1 MEKNEVICISSD
13 DDEKIND
20 KQKSLSSDEKV
31 NEFNSVNTSRELL
44 YNNEKKDI
52 AKQKRKI
59 SEVDDT
65 SNVKNNSIDKKM
77 KTKLS
82 QEVNGQLV
90 EDSDKQNDIKSQ
102 ICTSTPVNS
111 GIVKP
116 KLIIKEKKNIS
127 ILEPDIF
134 PMFISLCLQ
143 KKREPAMEIIVNK
156 LKRRYELM
164 NPIYAKSEVFQ
175 NFLNRKRNAILSS
188 DNMIYHHI
196 MDVKTEMK
204 ARAKG
209 ALKTVQSK
217 TNKSNV
223 SSDMSSS
230 KASSSPSIFNNTEMM
245 DIDEEDYEDNTMD
258 PHIEKR
264 LKKIV
269 KVMNICE
276 KRIKML
282 EEAEVDFDDE
292 DNSNYIKLEKYK
304 ERMVNLYNEYC
315 RITGDNADAGRP
327 YLRPKHLNPTQIV
340 IVDQAITNFINAKI
354 TKRNKLKR
362 NGRFTDDLIF
372 PDYTDILK
380 CVSDCNEKNN
390 LGLDKK
396 KQSQIAKKAF
406 TNLGEHLQRAR
417 RNDYWDTFSL
427 CLENKQEDPALID
440 QDLAQKLRTNR
451 EIGEQKLT
459 QVFQDYVR
467 KQEEMN
473 NSSLKNKTNIEN
485 DDNEDHNIESKDED
499 EHSEEDNED
508 YEDDS
513 DIVEGE
519 DENDIVESEDENH
532 IIESED
538 KDDKDKDD
546 KDKGDKDKDDTDK
559 GDKDKGDKDEVV
571 IDSSEQNIKK
581 NEHHILENE
590 ISLENDLTNTCED
603 KDSKDVLITNI
614 KEVRCDI
621 KHLKLDSALF
631 EKTNESGSAIQSDV
645 SVIQESSTLNNND
658 TKDESDEIMLLD
670 NDCDETTGGNKP
682 LLRVR
687 SFAKHPTTWED
698 NKQKFQNAG
707 NGATKEVIDLTNDVA
722 ITKVEVPNFKI
733 QAAILPS
740 KNKYKT
746 VLIPANLANKS
757 IINVKNITNNYLKVN
772 PRDISSNKSSNV
784 KSLSV
789 VQQVVDVSSVN
800 TIIHLPHSSDQQNTN
815 NNENNN
821 ETKQNKTIVH
831 LLVPAEQ
838 VHNNNSLGMSI
849 IESSINKPK

>member
-1 MEKNEVICISSD
+1 M
-13 DDEKIND
+13 
-20 KQKSLSSDEKV
+20 
-31 NEFNSVNTSRELL
+31 

-65 SNVKNNSIDKKM
+65 SNVKNNGIDKKM

-396 KQSQIAKKAF
+396 KQSQI
-406 TNLGEHLQRAR
+406 G
-417 RNDYWDTFSL
+417 
-427 CLENKQEDPALID
+427 
-440 QDLAQKLRTNR
+440 
-451 EIGEQKLT
+451 
-459 QVFQDYVR
+459 
-467 KQEEMN
+467 
-473 NSSLKNKTNIEN
+473 
-485 DDNEDHNIESKDED
+485 
-499 EHSEEDNED
+499 
-508 YEDDS
+508 
-513 DIVEGE
+513 
-519 DENDIVESEDENH
+519 
-532 IIESED
+532 
-538 KDDKDKDD
+538 
-546 KDKGDKDKDDTDK
+546 
-559 GDKDKGDKDEVV
+559 
-571 IDSSEQNIKK
+571 
-581 NEHHILENE
+581 
-590 ISLENDLTNTCED
+590 
-603 KDSKDVLITNI
+603 
-614 KEVRCDI
+614 
-621 KHLKLDSALF
+621 
-631 EKTNESGSAIQSDV
+631 
-645 SVIQESSTLNNND
+645 
-658 TKDESDEIMLLD
+658 
-670 NDCDETTGGNKP
+670 
-682 LLRVR
+682 
-687 SFAKHPTTWED
+687 
-698 NKQKFQNAG
+698 KF
-707 NGATKEVIDLTNDVA
+707 
-722 ITKVEVPNFKI
+722 F
-733 QAAILPS
+733 
-740 KNKYKT
+740 
-746 VLIPANLANKS
+746 
-757 IINVKNITNNYLKVN
+757 
-772 PRDISSNKSSNV
+772 
-784 KSLSV
+784 
-789 VQQVVDVSSVN
+789 
-800 TIIHLPHSSDQQNTN
+800 
-815 NNENNN
+815 
-821 ETKQNKTIVH
+821 
-831 LLVPAEQ
+831 
-838 VHNNNSLGMSI
+838 
-849 IESSINKPK
+849 SINLTLSLWLN

>member
-20 KQKSLSSDEKV
+20 KQKSLPYDKKI
-31 NEFNSVNTSRELL
+31 NKFNFVNTSRELSC
-44 YNNEKKDI
+44 NNERKDI
-52 AKQKRKI
+52 GKQKRKI
-59 SEVDDT
+59 SEVDDV
-65 SNVKNNSIDKKM
+65 SNIKNNSIDKKM
-77 KTKLS
+77 KTELI
-82 QEVNGQLV
+82 QEVNGQLAK
-90 EDSDKQNDIKSQ
+90 DSYKQNDIKSQ
-102 ICTSTPVNS
+102 RYTSIPVNS

-116 KLIIKEKKNIS
+116 QLIIKEKKNIS
-127 ILEPDIF
+127 ILEQDVF

-164 NPIYAKSEVFQ
+164 NPIYAKSEAFQ

-204 ARAKG
+204 SRAHKG
-209 ALKTVQSK
+209 TSQTTVQIK
-217 TNKSNV
+217 INKSNV
-223 SSDMSSS
+223 CSDISSS
-230 KASSSPSIFNNTEMM
+230 KASSFPSIFNNKEIME
-245 DIDEEDYEDNTMD
+245 IDEEDYEDNTMD

-264 LKKIV
+264 LRKIV

-276 KRIKML
+276 KRIKTL

-304 ERMVNLYNEYC
+304 ERMVKLYNEYC

-354 TKRNKLKR
+354 TKRNRLKK
-362 NGRFTDDLIF
+362 NSRFTDDLIF

-427 CLENKQEDPALID
+427 SLENKQEDPALKD
-440 QDLAQKLRTNR
+440 QELAQKLRTNR

-473 NSSLKNKTNIEN
+473 NSLLEDKEDTEN
-485 DDNEDHNIESKDED
+485 DDEDNNVESKDED
-499 EHSEEDNED
+499 EHSEEDD
-508 YEDDS
+508 EDD
-513 DIVEGE
+513 E
-519 DENDIVESEDENH
+519 DENDILEDEDEGNEDEA
-532 IIESED
+532 IIN
-538 KDDKDKDD
+538 
-546 KDKGDKDKDDTDK
+546 
-559 GDKDKGDKDEVV
+559 
-571 IDSSEQNIKK
+571 SSKQNK
-581 NEHHILENE
+581 NKNKHHILENKM
-590 ISLENDLTNTCED
+590 SLKNDLTNTCKD
-603 KDSKDVLITNI
+603 KNSKDVLITNI

-621 KHLKLDSALF
+621 KHSKLKSALS
-631 EKTNESGSAIQSDV
+631 EKANESNSAIKSGV
-645 SVIQESSTLNNND
+645 SIIQQSSTLNNND
-658 TKDESDEIMLLD
+658 TKDETDEIMLLD
-670 NDCDETTGGNKP
+670 NDCDEMTGGSKP

-707 NGATKEVIDLTNDVA
+707 NGATKEVIDLTNDVS

-746 VLIPANLANKS
+746 VVIPANLASKS

-772 PRDISSNKSSNV
+772 PRDISSNKSSNM

-789 VQQVVDVSSVN
+789 VKQVVDVSSVN
-800 TIIHLPHSSDQQNTN
+800 TIIHLPHSSGRQNTN
-815 NNENNN
+815 NNGNNN
-821 ETKQNKTIVH
+821 GTKQNKTIVH

-838 VHNNNSLGMSI
+838 IHNKNSVEMSI
-849 IESSINKPK
+849 IGSSKNKSK

>member
-13 DDEKIND
+13 DDEKVND
-20 KQKSLSSDEKV
+20 KQKSLSCDEKV
-31 NEFNSVNTSRELL
+31 NEFNSVNISRELL

-65 SNVKNNSIDKKM
+65 SNIKNNGIDKKM

-82 QEVNGQLV
+82 QEVNGQLA

-102 ICTSTPVNS
+102 TCTSTPVNS

-127 ILEPDIF
+127 VIEPDIF

-223 SSDMSSS
+223 SSDISSS

-292 DNSNYIKLEKYK
+292 DNS
-304 ERMVNLYNEYC
+304 
-315 RITGDNADAGRP
+315 DNADAGRP

-440 QDLAQKLRTNR
+440 RDLAQKLRTNR

-473 NSSLKNKTNIEN
+473 NSSLKNKANIEN
-485 DDNEDHNIESKDED
+485 DDNEDQNIESKDED

-508 YEDDS
+508 DEDENDIIEGEDEN

-519 DENDIVESEDENH
+519 DENDIVESED
-532 IIESED
+532 
-538 KDDKDKDD
+538 KD
-546 KDKGDKDKDDTDK
+546 
-559 GDKDKGDKDEVV
+559 DKDKGDKDEVV

-590 ISLENDLTNTCED
+590 MSLENDLTNTCED

-631 EKTNESGSAIQSDV
+631 EKANESDSAIQSDV
-645 SVIQESSTLNNND
+645 SVIQQSSTLNNND

-670 NDCDETTGGNKP
+670 NDSDEITGGNKP

-740 KNKYKT
+740 KSKYKT

-849 IESSINKPK
+849 IGSSINKPK